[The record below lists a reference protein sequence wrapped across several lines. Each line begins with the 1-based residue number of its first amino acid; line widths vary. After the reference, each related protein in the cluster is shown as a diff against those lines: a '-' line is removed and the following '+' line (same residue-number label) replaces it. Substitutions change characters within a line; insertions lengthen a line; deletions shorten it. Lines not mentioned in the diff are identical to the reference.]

1 MNKLKLPNEGHII
14 KWFDCRLN
22 LPDSTQQVLTVDKY
36 HSVKVLLYRHNT
48 YGEVEG
54 FIPINSQ
61 NWQTIPILEGILYW
75 SPMKFEIPTVLKD
88 HSICG
93 SVAYLYKQG
102 VS

>member
-61 NWQTIPILEGILYW
+61 NWQTIP
-75 SPMKFEIPTVLKD
+75 TVLKD